1 MPRLSLL
8 TAFLIILVSSILL
21 KCITSSRSK
30 YTLHPSP
37 LDISGATASQKAG
50 SIFSLPYR
58 LDCVPGPNETASPYT
73 KDLTPGGL
81 CGAQEFVV
89 AQADGYEIV
98 DGIGGSLLDQ

>member
-1 MPRLSLL
+1 
-8 TAFLIILVSSILL
+8 
-21 KCITSSRSK
+21 
-30 YTLHPSP
+30 
-37 LDISGATASQKAG
+37 
-50 SIFSLPYR
+50 